1 MPLTVT
7 TDGPTFLTAC
17 VMVVSIWVVSTI
29 RVVPWLWLLLVL
41 VLLAGSDSVT
51 GAAEANLAVSTR
63 FIT

>member
-1 MPLTVT
+1 
-7 TDGPTFLTAC
+7 
-17 VMVVSIWVVSTI
+17 
-29 RVVPWLWLLLVL
+29 LLVL